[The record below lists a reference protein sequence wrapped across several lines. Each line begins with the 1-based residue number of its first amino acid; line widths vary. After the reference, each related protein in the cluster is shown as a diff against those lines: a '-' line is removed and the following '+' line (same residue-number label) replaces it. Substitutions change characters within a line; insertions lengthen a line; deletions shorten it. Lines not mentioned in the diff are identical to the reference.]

1 MHHLAL
7 QIFALDPV
15 PSDNNVK
22 AGWGAFAIFLL
33 LIAAVAL
40 LCWSFVKQLRKV
52 EKANDAG
59 VYDEHAA
66 AARRRGPAPV
76 DPHQHR
82 LTRRSTSATTE
93 VAVDP

>member
-1 MHHLAL
+1 MQSFAL
-7 QIFALDPV
+7 LVFALDPV
-15 PSDNNVK
+15 PDDNAVK

-59 VYDEHAA
+59 VYDEQQQQQ
-66 AARRRGPAPV
+66 
-76 DPHQHR
+76 QHDGADR
-82 LTRRSTSATTE
+82 PPSTHTNT
-93 VAVDP
+93 D

>member
-15 PSDNNVK
+15 PSDTNVK

-59 VYDEHAA
+59 VYDEQQQ
-66 AARRRGPAPV
+66 
-76 DPHQHR
+76 QHDGADR
-82 LTRRSTSATTE
+82 PPSTHTNT
-93 VAVDP
+93 D

>member
-59 VYDEHAA
+59 VYDEQQQ
-66 AARRRGPAPV
+66 
-76 DPHQHR
+76 QHDGADR
-82 LTRRSTSATTE
+82 PPSTHTNT
-93 VAVDP
+93 D